1 MEEIEEETEEEKSE
15 KNKKYEEDLDRE
27 FTTDKVIDALFA
39 LKSDTAAGNDSILSK
54 VLTVILETHIKR
66 ENWKNVEILKFLQS
80 LLQNLWEKEVSEEF
94 KEIIIRPFLKKCI
107 QRPKKTK

>member
-27 FTTDKVIDALFA
+27 FTTDEIDALFA

-54 VLTVILETHIKR
+54 DLTVILETHIEKK
-66 ENWKNVEILKFLQS
+66 NSKNVEILNFLQRM
-80 LLQNLWEKEVSEEF
+80 L
-94 KEIIIRPFLKKCI
+94 
-107 QRPKKTK
+107 